1 MAAQTSTR
9 TSLLPVLAAAFY
21 ALLTIAPNSHSLIV
35 SWPWVAV
42 WQLAFVCPVL
52 WLVLQIYQGKRLVQF
67 GAGRDLWLGAAAIA
81 TIISMV
87 RSPLGLQ
94 SQWQGWI
101 ALACLGAV
109 YALSEPMAR
118 SREKLLR
125 FQGYLSLGFIALSL
139 FLWVTQTWHPALQN
153 LAQIKQVTG
162 LDLGFNFSDIAQRN
176 WAPLGHQNYVAGY
189 LCLAIPLLV
198 GLGVMPNQ
206 PSAAAVAGPLNP
218 PFLNAPSGYMLGDFE
233 TDLAR
238 KSPSIGGLGGGSAVF
253 LIGAGFGILDL
264 YTTSSRSG
272 WIGLIIGTLAMFYT
286 WVRGQNLSAKW
297 IKLGGIAAG
306 VLLLAGIFSNQRWQ
320 KLGAAI
326 ATGQMPGDFNYRL
339 ITIATGWNMGL
350 QNLFTG
356 TGPGSVPLLYSKYRP
371 LWGGW
376 EAEQAYQLHSLP
388 IQIWAELGLMGV
400 GLMALLLIIL
410 FRQLRKT
417 DVSDR
422 LSLSIFV
429 SLIAY
434 GVQSLWD
441 YQLDNPAI
449 AGTLIVLI
457 AALWKADGVRKPL
470 LPVKTTKPLALA
482 IVSILIVGII
492 SVFPID
498 RAWATA
504 HQGFAALN
512 RALNAEDPKLQQT
525 EFQSFTTA
533 LTTAHQLQP
542 QNPYYSQQLA
552 WVLGDRGLKTNNPA
566 LIKDSIAWFDR
577 SKKSGLSQEFSAT
590 NEGWL
595 LLQSDPVRAAQ
606 SFREAATLLPSK
618 RGLFYGL
625 GLSLLYQGK
634 VDLAIESIA
643 LECLRE
649 PLFIASPLWQNP
661 KQRVLYDQVLNR
673 LNGFYETLLTT
684 SKDAYFTGFLRH
696 EQTSLQWWR
705 GDRTAVEKQLQS
717 GVAFPEIQVLWD
729 LEAGRSPKL
738 DALQDDVARWTVMAW
753 TDPPA
758 RMTNLLTAWAV
769 RNQSLPPKALFQQL
783 KTTMDQSKQFESWV
797 RSNPRET
804 ARLRSG
810 FNVLSRNMDGIPPRD
825 FTPVAENIV
834 LTDLYRNLLR
844 SDGYFPPLDQAL
856 QPLKQ
861 DFLKR
866 STP

>member
-1 MAAQTSTR
+1 MTAQTSTR
-9 TSLLPVLAAAFY
+9 TSLLPVLVAAFY
-21 ALLTIAPNSHSLIV
+21 GLLTLIPNSHSLIV

-42 WQLAFVCPVL
+42 WQLAFVSPLL
-52 WLVLQIYQGKRLVQF
+52 WLALQMGQGRRLVRF
-67 GAGRDLWLGAAAIA
+67 GEPRDWWLGAAAIA
-81 TIISMV
+81 TIVSMV

-101 ALACLGAV
+101 VLACLGAV

-125 FQGYLSLGFIALSL
+125 FQGYLSLGFIAISL
-139 FLWVTQTWHPALQN
+139 FLWVTQTWQPALQN
-153 LAQIKQVTG
+153 LAKIKQITG

-198 GLGVMPNQ
+198 GLGASNRG
-206 PSAAAVAGPLNP
+206 AVRLL
-218 PFLNAPSGYMLGDFE
+218 FLL
-233 TDLAR
+233 
-238 KSPSIGGLGGGSAVF
+238 
-253 LIGAGFGILDL
+253 GAGFGILDL

-297 IKLGGIAAG
+297 IKLGGAAAV

-320 KLGAAI
+320 KLGTAI

-400 GLMALLLIIL
+400 GLMVWLLVLL
-410 FRQLRKT
+410 FRQLRKI

-434 GVQSLWD
+434 SVQSLWD

-457 AALWKADGVRKPL
+457 AALWKADGVKKPL
-470 LPVKTTKPLALA
+470 LPVKTAKPLALG
-482 IVSILIVGII
+482 IVAVLIVGLI
-492 SVFPID
+492 SVLPID

-512 RALNAEDPKLQQT
+512 RSLNAEDPNLQQT
-525 EFQSFTTA
+525 EFQAFTAA
-533 LTTAHQLQP
+533 LSDAHQIQP
-542 QNPYYSQQLA
+542 KNPYYSQQLA
-552 WVLGDRGLKTNNPA
+552 WNLGDRGLKTNNPA
-566 LIKDSIAWFDR
+566 LIKESIAWFDR
-577 SKKSGLSQEFSAT
+577 SKKIGLSQEFSAT
-590 NEGWL
+590 NQGWL

-606 SFREAATLLPSK
+606 SFREAATLLPTK

-634 VDLAIESIA
+634 IDLAIESIA

-661 KQRVLYDQVLNR
+661 KQKVLYDQVLNR
-673 LNGFYETLLTT
+673 LNGFYETLIATKNPAL
-684 SKDAYFTGFLRH
+684 TGFLRH

-705 GDRTAVEKQLQS
+705 GDRAGVEKQLQS
-717 GVAFPEIQVLWD
+717 GVVFPEIQVLWD
-729 LEAGRSPKL
+729 LEAGREPKL
-738 DALQDDVARWTVMAW
+738 DTLQDDVARWTVMAW

-758 RMTNLLTAWAV
+758 RMANLLTAWAV
-769 RNQSLPPKALFQQL
+769 RNQALPPKALFQQL
-783 KTTMDQSKQFESWV
+783 KTTMDQSKQFEQWV
-797 RSNPRET
+797 RSNPKET
-804 ARLRSG
+804 ARVRSG

-834 LTDLYRNLLR
+834 LTDLYRHLLR
-844 SDGYFPPLDQAL
+844 SDGYFPRFDQAL

-861 DFLKR
+861 DFLRR
-866 STP
+866 SAP

>member
-1 MAAQTSTR
+1 MTAQTSTR
-9 TSLLPVLAAAFY
+9 PSLLPALAAVFY
-21 ALLTIAPNSHSLIV
+21 ALLTLAPNSHSLIV

-52 WLVLQIYQGKRLVQF
+52 WLALQIFQGRRLVQF
-67 GAGRDLWLGAAAIA
+67 GLGRDLWLGAAAIA
-81 TIISMV
+81 TIVSMV

-101 ALACLGAV
+101 VLASAGAV

-125 FQGYLSLGFIALSL
+125 LQGYLSLGFIAISL
-139 FLWVTQTWHPALQN
+139 FLWVTQTWQPALQN

-162 LDLGFNFSDIAQRN
+162 LDLSFNFSDIAQRN

-198 GLGVMPNQ
+198 GLGISNQ
-206 PSAAAVAGPLNP
+206 GTVRL
-218 PFLNAPSGYMLGDFE
+218 L
-233 TDLAR
+233 
-238 KSPSIGGLGGGSAVF
+238 F

-272 WIGLIIGTLAMFYT
+272 WIGLTVGTLAMFYT

-297 IKLGGIAAG
+297 IKLGGAAAV

-320 KLGAAI
+320 NLGATI
-326 ATGQMPGDFNYRL
+326 AQGQMPGDFNYRL
-339 ITIATGWNMGL
+339 ITIATGWQMGW
-350 QNLFTG
+350 QNLLTG

-400 GLMALLLIIL
+400 GLMVWLFVIL
-410 FRQLRKT
+410 FRQFRKIEAG
-417 DVSDR
+417 DR
-422 LSLSIFV
+422 LSLSIFMG
-429 SLIAY
+429 LIAY

-457 AALWKADGVRKPL
+457 AALWKADGVKKPL
-470 LPVKTTKPLALA
+470 LPVKSTKPLALG
-482 IVSILIVGII
+482 VLSVLIVGLI

-512 RALNAEDPKLQQT
+512 RALNAEGSKDQQA
-525 EFQSFTTA
+525 EFQSFTSA
-533 LTTAHQLQP
+533 LSTAHHIQP

-552 WVLGDRGLKTNNPA
+552 WNLGNQGLKTNNPA
-566 LIKDSIAWFDR
+566 LIKASIDWFDR
-577 SKKSGLSQEFSAT
+577 SKKTGLSQEFAAT
-590 NEGWL
+590 NQGWL
-595 LLQSDPVRAAQ
+595 LLQTDPRRAAQ

-634 VDLAIESIA
+634 VDLAIEAIA

-661 KQRVLYDQVLNR
+661 RQKVLYDQVLNR
-673 LNGFYETLLTT
+673 LNGFYETLIANKNEAL
-684 SKDAYFTGFLRH
+684 TGFLRH

-705 GDRTAVEKQLQS
+705 GDRAGVEQQLQS
-717 GVAFPEIQVLWD
+717 GVVFPEIQVLWD
-729 LEAGRSPKL
+729 LEAGLKPKL
-738 DALQDDVARWTVMAW
+738 DRLADDVARWTVMAW

-758 RMTNLLTAWAV
+758 RAANLLTAWAV
-769 RNQSLPPKALFQQL
+769 RHQTLPPKALFQQL
-783 KTTMDQSKQFESWV
+783 KTTMDQSKQFEAWV
-797 RSNPRET
+797 RSNPKET
-804 ARLRSG
+804 ARVRSG

-825 FTPVAENIV
+825 FTPVAENMV
-834 LTDLYRNLLR
+834 LTDLYRHLLR
-844 SDGYFPPLDQAL
+844 SDGYFPAFDRAL

>member
-1 MAAQTSTR
+1 MTAQTSTR

-21 ALLTIAPNSHSLIV
+21 GFLTLVPNSHSLIV

-42 WQLAFVCPVL
+42 WQLAFVVPLL
-52 WLVLQIYQGKRLVQF
+52 WLALQLGQGRRLVQF
-67 GAGRDLWLGAAAIA
+67 GVSRDLWLGAAAIA
-81 TIISMV
+81 TTVSMV

-101 ALACLGAV
+101 VLACLGAV
-109 YALSEPMAR
+109 YGLSEPMAR
-118 SREKLLR
+118 SREKLLL

-139 FLWVTQTWHPALQN
+139 FLWVTQTWQPALQN

-162 LDLGFNFSDIAQRN
+162 LDLGFNFSDIAVRN

-189 LCLAIPLLV
+189 LCLAIPLLI
-198 GLGVMPNQ
+198 GLGVTPNQ
-206 PSAAAVAGPLNP
+206 SSAAAVAGPLNP
-218 PFLNAPSGYMLGDFE
+218 PILGDFE

-238 KSPSIGGLGGGSAVF
+238 KSPRIGGLGGGSARSLLF

-320 KLGAAI
+320 TLGAAI

-350 QNLFTG
+350 QNLLAG
-356 TGPGSVPLLYSKYRP
+356 TGPGSVPLLYAKYRP

-388 IQIWAELGLMGV
+388 IQIWAELGLMGA
-400 GLMALLLIIL
+400 GLMVWLLIIL
-410 FRQLRKT
+410 FRQFRKT
-417 DVSDR
+417 ERSDR

-429 SLIAY
+429 GLIAY

-449 AGTLIVLI
+449 AGTLIILI

-470 LPVKTTKPLALA
+470 LPGQATKPLALG
-482 IVSILIVGII
+482 IVAVLIVGLIT
-492 SVFPID
+492 VFPID

-512 RALNAEDPKLQQT
+512 RALNTEDPARQQT
-525 EFQSFTTA
+525 EFQTFTTA
-533 LTTAHQLQP
+533 LATAHQIQP

-552 WVLGDRGLKTNNPA
+552 WVLGDRGLRTNNPA
-566 LIKDSIAWFDR
+566 LIKESINWFDR
-577 SKKSGLSQEFSAT
+577 SKKAGLSQEFSAT
-590 NEGWL
+590 NQGWL
-595 LLQSDPVRAAQ
+595 LLQSDPIRAAQ
-606 SFREAATLLPSK
+606 SFREAATLMPSK

-634 VDLAIESIA
+634 VDLAIEAIA

-661 KQRVLYDQVLNR
+661 KQKVLYNQVLNR
-673 LNGFYETLLTT
+673 LNGFYETLIATKNNALTG
-684 SKDAYFTGFLRH
+684 YLRH

-705 GDRTAVEKQLQS
+705 GDRAGVEKQLQS
-717 GVAFPEIQVLWD
+717 GVVFPEIQVLWD

-738 DALQDDVARWTVMAW
+738 DTLQDDVARWTVMAW
-753 TDPPA
+753 SDPPA
-758 RMTNLLTAWAV
+758 RLANLLTAWAV
-769 RNQSLPPKALFQQL
+769 RHGTLPPQALIQQL
-783 KTTMDQSKQFESWV
+783 KTTMDQSQQFEPWL
-797 RSNPRET
+797 RSNPRST
-804 ARLRSG
+804 KRVRSG
-810 FNVLSRNMDGIPPRD
+810 FNVLSRNMDGIPPTD
-825 FTPVAENIV
+825 FTPLAENMV
-834 LTDLYRNLLR
+834 LTDLYRHLLR
-844 SDGYFPPLDQAL
+844 SDGYFPAFDRAL

-866 STP
+866 SAP

>member
-1 MAAQTSTR
+1 MTVQTSTR
-9 TSLLPVLAAAFY
+9 TSLLPILAAAFY
-21 ALLTIAPNSHSLIV
+21 ALLTLVPNSHSLIV

-52 WLVLQIYQGKRLVQF
+52 WLVLQISQGRRLVQF
-67 GAGRDLWLGAAAIA
+67 GAGRDVWLGAAALA
-81 TIISMV
+81 TIVSMV

-101 ALACLGAV
+101 VLACTGAM

-125 FQGYLSLGFIALSL
+125 FQGYLSLGFIAISL
-139 FLWVTQTWHPALQN
+139 FLWVTQTWQPALQN
-153 LAQIKQVTG
+153 LAQIKKMTG

-198 GLGVMPNQ
+198 GLGLKPN
-206 PSAAAVAGPLNP
+206 AAEVTGPLNP
-218 PFLNAPSGYMLGDFE
+218 PILGDFDM
-233 TDLAR
+233 DLAR
-238 KSPSIGGLGGGSAVF
+238 KSPRIGGLGGGSALF

-297 IKLGGIAAG
+297 IKLGGAAAI
-306 VLLLAGIFSNQRWQ
+306 VLLFAGIFSNQRWQ

-339 ITIATGWNMGL
+339 ITIATGWAMGL
-350 QNLFTG
+350 QNFFTG

-400 GLMALLLIIL
+400 GLMVLLLVIL

-417 DVSDR
+417 DISDR

-429 SLIAY
+429 SLISY

-449 AGTLIVLI
+449 AGTLIILI
-457 AALWKADGVRKPL
+457 AALWKADGVKKPL

-482 IVSILIVGII
+482 IVSVLIVGLI

-512 RALNAEDPKLQQT
+512 RSLNAQDPNLQQT
-525 EFQSFTTA
+525 EFQAFTTA
-533 LTTAHQLQP
+533 LSNAHYIQP

-552 WVLGDRGLKTNNPA
+552 WNLGDRGLKTNNPA
-566 LIKDSIAWFDR
+566 LIKESIAWFDR
-577 SKKSGLSQEFSAT
+577 SKKTGLSQEFSAT

-649 PLFIASPLWQNP
+649 PLFITSPLWQNP
-661 KQRVLYDQVLNR
+661 KQKVLYDQVLNR
-673 LNGFYETLLTT
+673 LNGFYETLMAN
-684 SKDAYFTGFLRH
+684 SKDLTFAGFLRR
-696 EQTSLQWWR
+696 EQTGLQWWR

-717 GVAFPEIQVLWD
+717 GVSFPEIQALWD
-729 LEAGRSPKL
+729 LEAGRAPKL
-738 DALQDDVARWTVMAW
+738 DQLQDDVARWTVMAW

-758 RMTNLLTAWAV
+758 RMANLLTAWAV
-769 RNQSLPPKALFQQL
+769 RHQALPSKALFQQL
-783 KTTMDQSKQFESWV
+783 KTTMDQSKQFEQWV
-797 RSNPRET
+797 RSNPQET
-804 ARLRSG
+804 ARVRSG
-810 FNVLSRNMDGIPPRD
+810 FNVLSRNMDGITPRD

-834 LTDLYRNLLR
+834 LTDLYRHLLR
-844 SDGYFPPLDQAL
+844 SDGYFPKLDQVV

-866 STP
+866 STL